1 MKSCRRGGILLGILA
16 SGLLLSPGTARSAEP
31 RWSFS
36 ARGGFIVPAQSDQSD
51 WFDMTPLL
59 LADFGGKLGAHLS
72 LLATTGYMRSPTP
85 GEVIL
90 GPPHA
95 QSTRGVEF
103 ASVQEGTL
111 VPLALGLRYTPVA
124 STPGEPRPYIEIS
137 PALYW
142 LSYETHDAERV
153 TTASFSGVNAT
164 DHALAAGGLFGL
176 VVPGRITSRLGFEV
190 GFSYLLSARLEG
202 ERRSFPGLNHLSMMG
217 GLSFGL

>member
-1 MKSCRRGGILLGILA
+1 MMLGILA
-16 SGLLLSPGTARSAEP
+16 TGFLLSPTTARSAES

-36 ARGGFIVPAQSDQSD
+36 SRAGFIVPVQSDASDD

-59 LADFGGKLGAHLS
+59 LADLGRKLGAHLS
-72 LLATTGYMRSPTP
+72 LLATTGYLRSPTP
-85 GEVIL
+85 VGVVL

-95 QSTRGVEF
+95 QSTRGIEF

-124 STPGEPRPYIEIS
+124 STPGVPRPYIEIA

-142 LSYETHDAERV
+142 LSYETHDAEV
-153 TTASFSGVNAT
+153 FATGSFSGVNAT

-176 VVPGRITSRLGFEV
+176 LVPGRVTSHLGFEV

-202 ERRSFPGLNHLSMMG
+202 ERRSFPGLNHVSMMG